1 MPKAYAQSNGGSG
14 GQGDVTR
21 RRLLEAAASLVAE
34 RGWGAVKTRAVA
46 ERAGVN
52 QALVHY
58 HYANMDSLLRE
69 AVLWRLRPAI
79 QALADE
85 LLDDRPFP
93 EGIVRTMH
101 LLDRFEPGSEDGVLM
116 AEALLRASRDE
127 RMAAALGD
135 VAGSWTAMLE
145 PRIVT
150 AQRRGVVRGDLDPA
164 ALARLL
170 AAVLDGLLIQRMA
183 GPGIDTAV
191 VAGTITQLLAA
202 REEDVA

>member
-1 MPKAYAQSNGGSG
+1 M
-14 GQGDVTR
+14 TR

-58 HYANMDSLLRE
+58 HYTTMDSLLRE

-93 EGIVRTMH
+93 EGVRRTMH

-127 RMAAALGD
+127 RMAAAIGD

-150 AQRRGVVRGDLDPA
+150 AQRRGVVRADLEPA
-164 ALARLL
+164 ALAYLL
-170 AAVLDGLLIQRMA
+170 AAMLDGFLIQRMA
-183 GPGIDTAV
+183 APAIDTQV
-191 VAGTITQLLAA
+191 VAGTITRLLTPP
-202 REEDVA
+202 EEDVA